1 MRKGQQTLAAGG
13 LGLVLAAGLAAMP
26 VASVAA
32 KHHRGNFMER
42 HPVMTGV
49 GAAAVAHHMGKNRQ
63 RHGRRR
69 NFAERHPV
77 MTGVAA
83 GAIAHHMA
91 KKHRAQ

>member
-1 MRKGQQTLAAGG
+1 MTKRQQKMTAGG
-13 LGLVLAAGLAAMP
+13 LGLLMAAGLAIVPA
-26 VASVAA
+26 ASMAA
-32 KHHRGNFMER
+32 KRHRGNFMER